1 MYEEELKELGLTKNE
16 AKIYSTLLEYG
27 ILNPTK
33 LAEKTGLHRS
43 YIYDTLER
51 LLEKGIVNTILI
63 AKKKN
68 YQAVDPKIL
77 KESYELKLKKIN
89 DILPQLYGLFQANSN
104 ETNVELHKGKH
115 VYRTMIKD
123 LISNLKKDTTIYLL
137 GVNEE
142 ILETV
147 EPIYLKQ
154 YLNIIKDKKVI
165 EKIIISKGNKK
176 LKEKYLEYKE
186 LDNKYIG
193 DTTTIIYQDK
203 VFLFIL
209 GHPYYLITIKNKSVA
224 NTYLKQFELLWKFAK

>member
-154 YLNIIKDKKVI
+154 YLDWV
-165 EKIIISKGNKK
+165 
-176 LKEKYLEYKE
+176 
-186 LDNKYIG
+186 
-193 DTTTIIYQDK
+193 Q
-203 VFLFIL
+203 
-209 GHPYYLITIKNKSVA
+209 
-224 NTYLKQFELLWKFAK
+224 